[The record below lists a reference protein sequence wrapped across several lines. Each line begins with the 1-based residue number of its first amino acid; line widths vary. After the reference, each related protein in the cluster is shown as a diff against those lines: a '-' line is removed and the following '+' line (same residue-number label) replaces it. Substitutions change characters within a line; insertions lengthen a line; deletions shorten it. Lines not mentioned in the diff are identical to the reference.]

1 MQKEKETAKLH
12 NDINHIVNQ
21 AVKDLS
27 IQYDFKELLDRLL
40 KENRIKFHSIVLE
53 SIE

>member
-27 IQYDFKELLDRLL
+27 IQYDFKERDY
-40 KENRIKFHSIVLE
+40 IKFNSFLKYVHDVSY
-53 SIE
+53 